1 MVVTSQTL
9 YAATAASAKEY
20 AILLAMGIPR
30 KRVTATVLV
39 QSFWVG
45 LFGVLIAYP
54 TVHGLAYVGRFLG
67 VVIPLPWDLL
77 GVAAAVTLGMAMFAG
92 FMALRSV
99 RRIEPMSLLR

>member
-1 MVVTSQTL
+1 VTSQTL

-30 KRVTATVLV
+30 RRVTATVLI

-45 LFGVLIAYP
+45 LFGIVVAYP
-54 TVHGLAYVGRFLG
+54 TVHGLAYLGRFAG
-67 VVIPLPWDLL
+67 VIIPLPWQLL
-77 GVAAAVTLGMAMFAG
+77 TIAAAVTLVMSLFAG